1 MPFIGTLAFYNVN
14 QKAEKGGIIMMMVP
28 EQYVEQFENAS
39 YQEILKVK
47 NELVSEISKFE
58 HDYDRED
65 PDWYVCPKPD
75 VRYQWN
81 LEVLGLIAPM
91 LAEAFNREYERG
103 EKGMKEYG
111 GEMRAV
117 YGKK

>member
-1 MPFIGTLAFYNVN
+1 
-14 QKAEKGGIIMMMVP
+14 MMMAP

-47 NELVSEISKFE
+47 NELISDISKFE

-65 PDWYVCPKPD
+65 PDWDVCPKPD

-81 LEVLGLIAPM
+81 LEALGLIAPM
-91 LAEAFNREYERG
+91 LSKAFNREYEWG
-103 EKGMKEYG
+103 EKDIEDYG
-111 GEMRAV
+111 GEMRKFYENNEV
-117 YGKK
+117 